1 VKIKELLLKNRSYR
15 RFHQEPTL
23 SHEDLRDLI
32 DSVRLSGSA
41 RNDQVLRFVLV
52 NTKEAC
58 DRLFPHTA
66 WAGYLKDWP
75 GPDKNEQPTSY
86 ILILTPKEPSQFV
99 LMDVGIASQSIL
111 LSAVEKGFGGCMLG
125 SIKRKAIRELFN
137 IDEQYEISLAIA
149 LGKSSET
156 VIVEDIVEDNTHYY
170 RDENDVHHVPKKTV
184 DELILDIK

>member
-1 VKIKELLLKNRSYR
+1 MGIKELLLQNRSYR
-15 RFHQEPTL
+15 RFAQEPKL
-23 SHEDLRDLI
+23 SHEDLCDLI
-32 DSVRLSGSA
+32 NAVRLSGSA
-41 RNDQVLRFVLV
+41 RNDQVLRFVLIES
-52 NTKEAC
+52 KEAC
-58 DRLFPHTA
+58 DKLFPNTA